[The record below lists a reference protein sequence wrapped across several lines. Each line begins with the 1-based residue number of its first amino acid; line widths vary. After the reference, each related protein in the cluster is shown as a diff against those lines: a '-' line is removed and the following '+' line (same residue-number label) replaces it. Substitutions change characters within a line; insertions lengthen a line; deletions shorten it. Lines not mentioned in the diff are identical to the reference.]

1 MQIIK
6 TSLAMVMIVCFNQL
20 LYLSKNYMHFFA
32 LSLLR
37 HFIALSLLR
46 YFIVLSLFCYLYCVI
61 IIALS
66 LLRYHYCII
75 IISLSFF
82 TLSLL
87 CCLICLKILYK
98 RFIILFLM
106 QQQDPS
112 LLHYGRE

>member
-66 LLRYHYCII
+66 LLHY
-75 IISLSFF
+75 
-82 TLSLL
+82 
-87 CCLICLKILYK
+87 YY
-98 RFIILFLM
+98 FIIFFYIILIVL
-106 QQQDPS
+106 S
-112 LLHYGRE
+112 YLLENTL